1 MSPKQQ
7 RGEATAAQVLD
18 TALELY
24 AAQGEAGLTL
34 NAITSASGVS
44 AGSIYHHFG
53 SLQGVVLALAQSWLG
68 RLLGEVVGALQQV
81 TDARGGVRALTETY
95 LRFIQ
100 EHPDAARLMHSV
112 TADREAITN
121 ARQLRGAQ
129 EARIAPLAAWLHGH
143 QESGELVALP
153 IPVLESLIL
162 GPVTSIARR
171 WLAVG
176 DIDIEEAIRTVPY
189 HIWRSVSP

>member
-18 TALELY
+18 TALALY

-53 SLQGVVLALAQSWLG
+53 SLQGVVLALAQTWLG
-68 RLLGEVVGALQQV
+68 RLLGEVVEALHQV

-95 LRFIQ
+95 LRFVQ

-129 EARIAPLAAWLHGH
+129 EARIAPLAAWLHAH
-143 QESGELVALP
+143 RESGELAALP
-153 IPVLESLIL
+153 LPVLESLIL

>member
-18 TALELY
+18 TALALY

-68 RLLGEVVGALQQV
+68 RLLGEVVEALRQV

-129 EARIAPLAAWLHGH
+129 EARIAPLAAWLHAH
-143 QESGELVALP
+143 RESGELAALP
-153 IPVLESLIL
+153 LPVLESLIL

-189 HIWRSVSP
+189 HIWRAVSP

>member
-68 RLLGEVVGALQQV
+68 RLLGEVTEALEQV
-81 TDARGGVRALTETY
+81 TDAHGGVRALTEAY
-95 LRFIQ
+95 LRFVQ
-100 EHPDAARLMHSV
+100 AHPDAARLMHSV
-112 TADREAITN
+112 TADREALMN

-129 EARIAPLAAWLHGH
+129 EARIAPLAAWLHAH
-143 QESGELVALP
+143 RESGELAALP
-153 IPVLESLIL
+153 LPVLESLIL
-162 GPVTSIARR
+162 GPVTGIARR

-176 DIDIEEAIRTVPY
+176 DIDIEEAVRTVPY

>member
-24 AAQGEAGLTL
+24 AEQGEAGLTL
-34 NAITSASGVS
+34 SAITSASGVS

-53 SLQGVVLALAQSWLG
+53 SLQGVVLTLAQSWLG

-129 EARIAPLAAWLHGH
+129 EARIAPLAAWLHAH

>member
-18 TALELY
+18 CALELY
-24 AAQGEAGLTL
+24 AAHGEDGLTL
-34 NAITSASGVS
+34 AAITSASGVS

-53 SLQGVVLALAQSWLG
+53 SLQGVTLALAQSWLG
-68 RLLGEVVGALQQV
+68 RLLGEVVEAMRQV
-81 TDARGGVRALTETY
+81 TDARGGVYALTEAY
-95 LRFIQ
+95 LRFVRK
-100 EHPDAARLMHSV
+100 HPDAARLVHSV

-121 ARQLRGAQ
+121 APQLRGAQ
-129 EARIAPLAAWLHGH
+129 EARIAPLAAWLHAH
-143 QESGELVALP
+143 RESGELVALP
-153 IPVLESLIL
+153 LPVLESLIL

-176 DIDIEEAIRTVPY
+176 DIDIEEAARTVPH

>member
-18 TALELY
+18 CALELY

-68 RLLGEVVGALQQV
+68 RLLDEVVEAMRHV
-81 TDARGGVRALTETY
+81 TDARGGVRALTEAY

-100 EHPDAARLMHSV
+100 KHPDAARLMHSV

-129 EARIAPLAAWLHGH
+129 EARLAPLAAWLHAH

-153 IPVLESLIL
+153 LPVLESLIL

-176 DIDIEEAIRTVPY
+176 DIDIEEAIRTVPH

>member
-18 TALELY
+18 CALELY
-24 AAQGEAGLTL
+24 AAHGEDGLTL
-34 NAITSASGVS
+34 AAITSASGVS

-53 SLQGVVLALAQSWLG
+53 SLQGVALALAQSWLG
-68 RLLGEVVGALQQV
+68 HLLGEVVEAMRQV
-81 TDARGGVRALTETY
+81 TDARGGVYALTEAY
-95 LRFIQ
+95 LRFVRK
-100 EHPDAARLMHSV
+100 HPDAARLVHSV

-129 EARIAPLAAWLHGH
+129 EARIAPLAAWLHAH
-143 QESGELVALP
+143 RESGELVALP
-153 IPVLESLIL
+153 LPVLESLIL

-176 DIDIEEAIRTVPY
+176 DIDIEEAARTVPY

>member
-129 EARIAPLAAWLHGH
+129 EARIAPLAAWLHAH
-143 QESGELVALP
+143 QESGELAALP

>member
-18 TALELY
+18 CALELY
-24 AAQGEAGLTL
+24 AAHGEDGLTL
-34 NAITSASGVS
+34 AAITSASGVS

-53 SLQGVVLALAQSWLG
+53 SLQGVTLALAQSWLG
-68 RLLGEVVGALQQV
+68 RLLGEVVEAMQQV
-81 TDARGGVRALTETY
+81 TDARSGVYALTEAY
-95 LRFIQ
+95 LRFVRK
-100 EHPDAARLMHSV
+100 HPDAARLVHSV

-129 EARIAPLAAWLHGH
+129 EARIAPLAAWLHAH
-143 QESGELVALP
+143 RESGELVALP
-153 IPVLESLIL
+153 LPVLESLIL

-176 DIDIEEAIRTVPY
+176 DIDIEEAARTVPY

>member
-24 AAQGEAGLTL
+24 ADQGEAGLTL

-81 TDARGGVRALTETY
+81 TDARGGVQALTETY

-129 EARIAPLAAWLHGH
+129 EARIAPLAAWLHAH

-176 DIDIEEAIRTVPY
+176 DIDIEEAIRTVSY

>member
-18 TALELY
+18 CALELY
-24 AAQGEAGLTL
+24 ASQGEAGLTL

-68 RLLGEVVGALQQV
+68 RLLDELGRALQQV
-81 TDARGGVRALTETY
+81 TGARDGVQAVTEAY
-95 LRFIQ
+95 LRFVQ
-100 EHPDAARLMHSV
+100 EHPVAARLMHSV
-112 TADREAITN
+112 TADREVTAHAHQI
-121 ARQLRGAQ
+121 RGAQ
-129 EARIAPLAAWLHGH
+129 EARLAPLAAWLHAH

-153 IPVLESLIL
+153 LPILESLIL
-162 GPVTSIARR
+162 GPVTGIARR
-171 WLAVG
+171 WLSVG
-176 DIDIEEAIRTVPY
+176 DIDIEEAARTVPY
-189 HIWRSVSP
+189 HIWRSVSA

>member
-18 TALELY
+18 TALALY

-68 RLLGEVVGALQQV
+68 RLLGEVVEALRQV

-129 EARIAPLAAWLHGH
+129 EARIAPLAAWLHAH
-143 QESGELVALP
+143 RESGELAALP
-153 IPVLESLIL
+153 LPVLESLIL

-176 DIDIEEAIRTVPY
+176 DIDIEEAIRTAPY
-189 HIWRSVSP
+189 HIWRAVSP

>member
-18 TALELY
+18 CALELY
-24 AAQGEAGLTL
+24 ASQGEAGLTL
-34 NAITSASGVS
+34 SAITSASGVS

-68 RLLGEVVGALQQV
+68 RLLGEVAEAMRQV
-81 TDARGGVRALTETY
+81 TDARGGVYALTEAY
-95 LRFIQ
+95 LRFVQ

-129 EARIAPLAAWLHGH
+129 EARIAPLAAWLHAH
-143 QESGELVALP
+143 RESGELAALP
-153 IPVLESLIL
+153 LPVLESLIL

-176 DIDIEEAIRTVPY
+176 DIDIEEAVRTVPY

>member
-18 TALELY
+18 CALELY
-24 AAQGEAGLTL
+24 AAHGEDGLTL
-34 NAITSASGVS
+34 AAITSASGVS

-53 SLQGVVLALAQSWLG
+53 SLQGVTLALAQSWLG
-68 RLLGEVVGALQQV
+68 RLLGEVVEAMQQV
-81 TDARGGVRALTETY
+81 TDARGGVCALTETY
-95 LRFIQ
+95 LRFVQ
-100 EHPDAARLMHSV
+100 KHPDAARLMHSV

-129 EARIAPLAAWLHGH
+129 EARIAPLAAWLHAH
-143 QESGELVALP
+143 RESGELVALP
-153 IPVLESLIL
+153 LPVLESLIL

-176 DIDIEEAIRTVPY
+176 DIDIEEAARTVPY
-189 HIWRSVSP
+189 HIWRSVSR

>member
-18 TALELY
+18 CALELY
-24 AAQGEAGLTL
+24 AAHGEEGLTL
-34 NAITSASGVS
+34 AAITTASGVS

-53 SLQGVVLALAQSWLG
+53 SLQGITLALAQSWLG
-68 RLLGEVVGALQQV
+68 RLLGEAVEALRQV
-81 TDARGGVRALTETY
+81 TDARGGVYALTEAY
-95 LRFIQ
+95 LRFVQ

-112 TADREAITN
+112 TADREAMTN
-121 ARQLRGAQ
+121 TRQLRGAQ
-129 EARIAPLAAWLHGH
+129 EARIAPLAAWLHAH
-143 QESGELVALP
+143 RESGELVALP
-153 IPVLESLIL
+153 LPVLESLIL

-176 DIDIEEAIRTVPY
+176 DIDIEEAVRTVPY
-189 HIWRSVSP
+189 HIWRSVSA

>member
-18 TALELY
+18 CALELY
-24 AAQGEAGLTL
+24 AAHGEDGLTL
-34 NAITSASGVS
+34 AAITSASGVS

-53 SLQGVVLALAQSWLG
+53 SLQGVALALAQSWLG
-68 RLLGEVVGALQQV
+68 RLLGEVGAALEGV
-81 TDARGGVRALTETY
+81 PDARDGVHALTEAY
-95 LRFIQ
+95 LRFVQ

-129 EARIAPLAAWLHGH
+129 EARLAPLAAWLHAH
-143 QESGELVALP
+143 RESGELAALP
-153 IPVLESLIL
+153 LPVLESLLL

-176 DIDIEEAIRTVPY
+176 DIDIEEAVRTVPY

>member
-24 AAQGEAGLTL
+24 ADQGEAGLTL

-112 TADREAITN
+112 TVDREAITN

-129 EARIAPLAAWLHGH
+129 EARIAPLAAWLHAH

>member
-18 TALELY
+18 TALKLY
-24 AAQGEAGLTL
+24 AAHGEGGLTL
-34 NAITSASGVS
+34 SAITSASGVS

-68 RLLGEVVGALQQV
+68 RLLGEVVEALQQV
-81 TDARGGVRALTETY
+81 TDARGGVHALTETY

-112 TADREAITN
+112 TVDREAITN

-129 EARIAPLAAWLHGH
+129 EARITPLAAWLHAH
-143 QESGELVALP
+143 QESGELAALP

-171 WLAVG
+171 WLAMG
-176 DIDIEEAIRTVPY
+176 DIDIEEAIRTVPC